1 MKKIFVILMT
11 SVVLFSC
18 NNDNLQV
25 IETHELKIVDS
36 VEYHPIGS
44 DNTLQTTPYWKVRLV
59 GETVGIR
66 SYRKYNVGDTI
77 EVIKKVIKKIKTKTE
92 YDN

>member
-36 VEYHPIGS
+36 VEYHSIGS

-59 GETVGIR
+59 GEKVGVR

-77 EVIKKVIKKIKTKTE
+77 EVIKKVIKKIKTE

>member
-1 MKKIFVILMT
+1 MKKIFIILVT

-36 VEYHPIGS
+36 VEYHPIGF

-59 GETVGIR
+59 GETVQVR

-77 EVIKKVIKKIKTKTE
+77 EVIKKVIKKTKTE

>member
-11 SVVLFSC
+11 SVVFFSC

>member
-77 EVIKKVIKKIKTKTE
+77 EVIKKVIKKNKNKNRI
-92 YDN
+92 

>member
-1 MKKIFVILMT
+1 MKKIFIILVT

-36 VEYHPIGS
+36 VEYHPIGF

-59 GETVGIR
+59 GETVR
-66 SYRKYNVGDTI
+66 VTSYRKYNVGDTI
-77 EVIKKVIKKIKTKTE
+77 EVIKKVIKKTKTE

>member
-59 GETVGIR
+59 GESVGIR

-77 EVIKKVIKKIKTKTE
+77 EVIKKVIKKTKTK